1 MLDASKKRERVMF
14 MKKKLLSLGMACAC
28 TVLAT
33 GCAKQENNET
43 KLPNNDSVVAAKD
56 GVYAGKGNGY
66 HGELE
71 LSVTFEDNQIKDI
84 EVVSDHETSVI
95 INRAFP
101 LLKERIL
108 EQQTAQVDTVSGA
121 TFTSFAVK
129 TAVAEAAKEAGI
141 DYGTISFLQPQEE
154 LARVDL
160 EDVTTQIVIV
170 GGGPA
175 GLSAAIEAKEAGVED
190 VLVIEK
196 MDILSGNGK
205 FDMNFYDMIDSQA
218 QRDAGIEDSPELY
231 IEEKKDIVWDTI
243 ERLEAQAYGAA
254 ELDEWLR
261 DMGVELNYT
270 YSSRGH
276 MASATSYA
284 GEAIQDGLEAKVKE
298 LGIEVR
304 TGTKGY
310 DFITEDGKIRGVKVQ
325 HGNEFYNIKADAV
338 IMATGG
344 FSANKDLLKEYAP
357 GHEALETS
365 NQIGATGDFVNVFEE
380 HNFALDHMDEMR
392 VFPLI
397 LQGSRHLTGGSDN
410 GFILVNEDGERFVDE
425 TLGGLAMAEAILAQK
440 DKKVYYIYDQR
451 LLDGSYRLQKHTSE
465 GWHATGSSIEDLAQ
479 QLGINADNL
488 KNSVETYNA
497 AVNGECD
504 DPVRETAFTTPM
516 DLNGNF
522 YGGLVE
528 SAIHMTKGGVLANEK
543 AEVLDTDGNVVEGV
557 YAAGEVAASSASYS
571 AAVVFGRISG
581 QEAARYVLNK

>member
-1 MLDASKKRERVMF
+1 
-14 MKKKLLSLGMACAC
+14 MACAC

-33 GCAKQENNET
+33 GCAKQATNENTSTGNGSTVVEDQATNNENNSNSEEQI
-43 KLPNNDSVVAAKD
+43 AKD
-56 GVYAGKGNGY
+56 GVYTGKGSGY

-71 LSVTFEDNQIKDI
+71 LSVTFKDNKIEDI
-84 EVVSDHETSVI
+84 EVISDHETSVI

-101 LLKERIL
+101 LLKESIL
-108 EQQTAQVDTVSGA
+108 TEQTAQVDTVSGA
-121 TFTSFAVK
+121 TFTSYAVK
-129 TAVAEAAKEAGI
+129 SAVAEAAKDAGI
-141 DYGTISFLQPQEE
+141 DYGTISFVQQEE
-154 LARVDL
+154 ELPRVDL
-160 EDVTTQIVIV
+160 EEVNTQIVIV

-190 VLVIEK
+190 VIVIEK

-218 QRDAGIEDSPELY
+218 QRDSGIEDSPELY
-231 IEEKKDIVWDTI
+231 IEEKKNIVWDTI

-254 ELDEWLR
+254 ELDSWLR

-276 MASATSYA
+276 MASANAYA

-310 DFITEDGKIRGVKVQ
+310 DLIMEDGKVCGVKVQ
-325 HGNEFYNIKADAV
+325 HDNEYYDIKADAV

-344 FSANKDLLKEYAP
+344 FSANKELLAEYAP
-357 GHEALETS
+357 GHEELATS
-365 NQIGATGDFVNVFEE
+365 NQIGATGDFVKVFEE
-380 HNFALDHMDEMR
+380 NNFALDHMDEMR

-397 LQGSRHLTGGSDN
+397 IQGSRHLTGGSDN

-425 TLGGLAMAEAILAQK
+425 TLGGIAMAQAILAQEG
-440 DKKVYYIYDQR
+440 KKVYYIYDQR
-451 LLDGSYRLQKHTSE
+451 LLDGAYRLQKHTSE
-465 GWHATGSSIEDLAQ
+465 GLHETASSLDELAEK
-479 QLGINADNL
+479 LGINAENL
-488 KNSVETYNA
+488 KKSVETYNA
-497 AVNGECD
+497 AANGECE
-504 DPVRETAFTTPM
+504 DPFRETAFETPM
-516 DLNGNF
+516 DMEGNF
-522 YGGLVE
+522 YGALVE

-543 AEVLDTDGNVVEGV
+543 AQILDNDGNVVEGI

-581 QEAARYVLNK
+581 QEAASYVLENGNK